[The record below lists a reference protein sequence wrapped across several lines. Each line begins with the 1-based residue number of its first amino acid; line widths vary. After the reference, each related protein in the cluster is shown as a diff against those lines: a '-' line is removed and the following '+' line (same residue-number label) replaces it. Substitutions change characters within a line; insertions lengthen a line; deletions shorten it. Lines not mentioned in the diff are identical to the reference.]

1 MIRFD
6 GLPLHPMIVH
16 APVVLIPLVA
26 AGLVLLLVRP
36 SLRRTL
42 GPLVVLL
49 AIGALVTSFA
59 AVWSGEQLG
68 EAMQRGSELDEHER
82 WGNITRLL
90 SVLLT
95 VGVVAFVAIDRFK
108 PDRRSLTTAVG
119 IVTAVVAVAAMGAVG
134 FTGHAGA
141 KLAWEGKVPD
151 ENAMAMDHSGT
162 DSLSPVTDTA
172 GAGVPALVP
181 GPPLPGEGTPGV
193 DVVMGE
199 WDLVPSVDAAQPGVI
214 TFRFRNMGA
223 LPHSLRIRT
232 QGSGGDR
239 LEWESELVGPGESG
253 LLVADLAAG
262 TYDLDCPVEDA
273 AGEHDALGM
282 ESVFTVTTDAPALA
296 PLPGSPATVAPD
308 AGSAGGSAGA
318 EAAPSAVTVN
328 IQAFAFT
335 PAVVR
340 VKAGGTVTW
349 TNNDSAAHTATGTG
363 FDTGSLARGQ
373 SATVTFDTPGTFDYR
388 CTPHPA
394 MRGTVIVE
402 P

>member
-36 SLRRTL
+36 SLRRTV

-95 VGVVAFVAIDRFK
+95 VGVVAFVALDRFK

-119 IVTAVVAVAAMGAVG
+119 IVTAVVAMAAMGAVG

-162 DSLSPVTDTA
+162 TDQS
-172 GAGVPALVP
+172 GATEAPPATTP

-199 WDLVPSVDAAQPGVI
+199 WDLVTSVDSAQPGTI
-214 TFRFRNMGA
+214 TFRFRNMGT

-282 ESVFTVTTDAPALA
+282 NSVFTVTTDAPALA
-296 PLPGSPATVAPD
+296 PLPGAPATAVDPGPA
-308 AGSAGGSAGA
+308 AGSGGGSAA
-318 EAAPSAVTVN
+318 TMAVSVD
-328 IQAFAFT
+328 IRGFAFA

-340 VKAGGTVTW
+340 VRAGGTVTW
-349 TNNDSAAHTATGTG
+349 TNNDSAVHTATGNG
-363 FDTGSLARGQ
+363 FDTGRLAGGQ
-373 SATVTFDTPGTFDYR
+373 SATVTFDTPGTYEYQ

>member
-1 MIRFD
+1 MILFD

-36 SLRRTL
+36 SLRRPL
-42 GPLVVLL
+42 GPILAVL
-49 AIGALVTSFA
+49 AVGALVTSFA

-68 EAMQRGSELDEHER
+68 EVLQRGSELDDHQR
-82 WGNITRLL
+82 WGNLTRLL
-90 SVLLT
+90 SVLLAA
-95 VGVVAFVAIDRFK
+95 GVVAFVALDRFK
-108 PDRRSLTTAVG
+108 PDRKSVTTAVG
-119 IVTAVVAVAAMGAVG
+119 VVTAVVAVAAMGAVG

-141 KLAWEGKVPD
+141 KLAWEGKALAPADAAVMD
-151 ENAMAMDHSGT
+151 HGGTTDHSGAT
-162 DSLSPVTDTA
+162 EAPLATT
-172 GAGVPALVP
+172 P
-181 GPPLPGEGTPGV
+181 GPPLPGEGLPGV

-199 WDLVPSVDAAQPGVI
+199 WDLVTSVDSAQPGTI
-214 TFRFRNMGA
+214 TFRFRNMGE

-232 QGSGGDR
+232 QDSGGDR

-282 ESVFTVTTDAPALA
+282 QSVFTVTPDAPALA

-373 SATVTFDTPGTFDYR
+373 SGTVTFDTPGTFDYR